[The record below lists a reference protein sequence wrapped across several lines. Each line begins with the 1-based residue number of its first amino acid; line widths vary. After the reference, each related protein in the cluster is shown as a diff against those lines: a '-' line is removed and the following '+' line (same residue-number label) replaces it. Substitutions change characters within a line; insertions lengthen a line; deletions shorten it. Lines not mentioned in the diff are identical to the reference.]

1 MLRDTA
7 NNESVIV
14 EYGFVDSNKDD
25 VNQIINN
32 YEKELEQNK
41 DSNYKV
47 LKAIKDVKDALDSV
61 RELNQQEYN
70 LFSEILMLSLAGS
83 MRRD

>member
-1 MLRDTA
+1 MNYNYKTFI
-7 NNESVIV
+7 S
-14 EYGFVDSNKDD
+14 
-25 VNQIINN
+25 IINN

-61 RELNQQEYN
+61 SELNQQEYN
-70 LFSEILMLSLAGS
+70 MFSQVLMLSLTGS

>member
-1 MLRDTA
+1 MNYNYKTFI
-7 NNESVIV
+7 S
-14 EYGFVDSNKDD
+14 
-25 VNQIINN
+25 IINN